1 MTGDQDRNGG
11 NDEATRLASAPGFS
25 NRPPIPSPK
34 QDEGGRQSTIPAG
47 RVLNHTYRVE
57 ELLARGGMGEVY
69 RATHADMGTQ
79 HAIKVIL
86 PELASDPKILD
97 MFRREAGSLRSVRN
111 DAVVAYDGVF
121 RDEDGRLYL
130 VMEYVVGPSL
140 AETIRDGALPPGDII
155 RLRDRLAG
163 GLGAAHVKGIVHR
176 DISPDNIILPEG
188 KLENAKIIDFGIAKL
203 TDPTAA
209 TIIGDDFA
217 GKYSYVSPEQLGMY
231 GGKVGAASDIY
242 SLGLVLVAA
251 AIGEPLDMGQ
261 SPITVVEA
269 RRAVPD
275 LSRVPPTL
283 IPGLTAMLQPD
294 PADRPSSMYDLID
307 WQEDQRPAA
316 TGAPSAASRPAGRA
330 EKKGSSAA
338 MIGVAAVALL
348 AAAGGAGWYF
358 LRHAGPET
366 IATATPETTEPV
378 AGPVEPVVEP
388 PEEPVTDAPVDTP
401 PTTATPA
408 APEPESEPASAEP
421 SSDIAAL
428 LEETST
434 LLPDDEPAARP
445 DVAPEPEPEPEP
457 TAPVAATP
465 EPETAAP
472 PEPEPVPVVE
482 AQPEPEP
489 GPAPEPEPVISEAA
503 TPEPRIAEPPIAE
516 PQPEEPQ
523 VAALPTPVDPGA
535 IQQAAERV
543 FAGFDCA
550 GLDAVVS
557 AAGRISVSGYVGSAD
572 AKARLSSA
580 IAGIPGATG
589 ASVTPAVRPWPHC
602 AVLNVL
608 DAHTRID
615 RDGTFGLSITPNS
628 QSLTYRDGERMFI
641 DVSNASLFDG
651 YLSVS
656 FIDKEGNV
664 VHLFPM
670 PLLPDNAVSSG
681 ERVALG
687 AEREY
692 LIGPPFGDDMLIAI
706 SSPTPLFVTPRA
718 EVESAADYLPALA
731 QALESSDAANHGQE
745 PVSQYVFITSV
756 PAD

>member
-69 RATHADMGTQ
+69 RATHADLGTQ

-121 RDEDGRLYL
+121 RDEDSRLYL

-140 AETIRDGALPPGDII
+140 AETIRDGALPPDDII

-217 GKYSYVSPEQLGMY
+217 GKYSYVSPEQLGMF

-261 SPITVVEA
+261 SPIAVVEA

-275 LSRVPPTL
+275 LSRVPAAL
-283 IPGLTAMLQPD
+283 VPGLTAMLRPD

-307 WQEDQRPAA
+307 WQGDQRPAA
-316 TGAPSAASRPAGRA
+316 ASAPAPSRPSGKV

-348 AAAGGAGWYF
+348 AAAGGAGWYV
-358 LRHAGPET
+358 LRPAEPET
-366 IATATPETTEPV
+366 VAEATPDAAEPAEPIAEPAEPV
-378 AGPVEPVVEP
+378 AEPA
-388 PEEPVTDAPVDTP
+388 EEPVADMPADTQ
-401 PTTATPA
+401 PTTT
-408 APEPESEPASAEP
+408 SAEP
-421 SSDIAAL
+421 SPAEPSGDIAAL

-434 LLPDDEPAARP
+434 LLPDDEPAAPPAIVPEP
-445 DVAPEPEPEPEP
+445 DPTPPVAAPQPEVITPPEPEPEPVPIVE
-457 TAPVAATP
+457 ARP
-465 EPETAAP
+465 EP
-472 PEPEPVPVVE
+472 
-482 AQPEPEP
+482 QPEPEP
-489 GPAPEPEPVISEAA
+489 APEPATSEPV
-503 TPEPRIAEPPIAE
+503 TPESPPA
-516 PQPEEPQ
+516 EPQ
-523 VAALPTPVDPGA
+523 VATLPAPVDPGA
-535 IQQAAERV
+535 IRQAAERV

-550 GLDAVVS
+550 GLDAIVS

-580 IAGIPGATG
+580 IADIPGATG

-608 DAHTRID
+608 DAHTRVD

-651 YLSVS
+651 HLSVS

-681 ERVALG
+681 ESVALG

-706 SSPTPLFVTPRA
+706 SSPTPLFATPRA

-731 QALESSDAANHGQE
+731 RALESSDAANRGQE
-745 PVSQYVFITSV
+745 PISQYVFITSV
-756 PAD
+756 PAN